1 MSACVSPPQ
10 LSVSHIVEVA
20 AIIAQAA
27 STALPPLMNVAAP
40 AVAARGL
47 PVTATQF
54 WPWSGGL
61 TVLASATAQ
70 VSARVA
76 ARTAVRMKVF
86 MGRLYAFRAG
96 ISASMY
102 EGESGCSPTYS
113 ARTGQELKILGK
125 Q

>member
-1 MSACVSPPQ
+1 MRACVSPPQ

-54 WPWSGGL
+54 CPCKGGL
-61 TVLASATAQ
+61 TVLAAAPEQ

-76 ARTAVRMKVF
+76 ARMAVRMNAF
-86 MGRLYAFRAG
+86 MGRLYRVSHG
-96 ISASMY
+96 HLS
-102 EGESGCSPTYS
+102 
-113 ARTGQELKILGK
+113 
-125 Q
+125 